1 MRIKRHLKKL
11 NPKFLFLGLLLGLCT
26 WATAQEAANTQ
37 QEPSCQ
43 RNCKKEDLAYVFD
56 AKFCCHYQ
64 QQNTQLLCQNIE
76 GEWNGKKCVQ
86 SQEDIDLLSTPK
98 SNPFNPAQEIQSKYM
113 FWKQEYPNH
122 AYYFHTCPTKN
133 MQILLTAA
141 PDYINDIF
149 LVTPLYRGYIS
160 LSGETMSLHTDE
172 DARQSFFYYLCEG
185 FNPQVFFETRQAPPW
200 SRPRRKTDT
209 DTAQKKTTFTEDSR
223 SKAAEPAVTTQ
234 PADTPEPAPATQP
247 ADTNE
252 PAAANQSAVAN
263 QPAAA
268 NKPAVAAPRAR
279 ASASAKHLRPYKQP
293 AVPDSPNGWH
303 ILNTWFYP
311 ASVPGNLKN
320 IRRFENADKTAELK
334 IQFSSGD
341 KTRFVQ
347 RLQSQLTTEPR
358 VTSCPNNATLFETA
372 QNGLYQAFIIR
383 QDGIA
388 VLTFGYAPEQGAP
401 FLAPQQR
408 EELCGLDINR
418 AY

>member
-1 MRIKRHLKKL
+1 MRIKRRLKKL

-26 WATAQEAANTQ
+26 WAAAQEAANTQ
-37 QEPSCQ
+37 KEPSCQ
-43 RNCKKEDLAYVFD
+43 RTCKKEDLTYVFE

-64 QQNTQLLCQNIE
+64 QQNTQLFCQNIE
-76 GEWNGKKCVQ
+76 GEWNGEKCVQ
-86 SQEDIDLLSTPK
+86 SLEDIDLLSTPK
-98 SNPFNPAQEIQSKYM
+98 NNPFNPAREIQEKYM
-113 FWKQEYPNH
+113 FWKQKYPNH
-122 AYYFHTCPTKN
+122 AYYFHTCTAKD
-133 MQILLTAA
+133 MQILLTVA
-141 PDYINDIF
+141 PNYMTDIF
-149 LVTPLYRGYIS
+149 LSTPLYQGYVS
-160 LSGETMSLHTDE
+160 LYGETMSLPTDE
-172 DARQSFFYYLCEG
+172 DARQSFFYYLCEM

-209 DTAQKKTTFTEDSR
+209 GTAQKENTLTEASR
-223 SKAAEPAVTTQ
+223 SKDAEPAVTTQ
-234 PADTPEPAPATQP
+234 PADTTEPAT
-247 ADTNE
+247 
-252 PAAANQSAVAN
+252 AN
-263 QPAAA
+263 QPAVANKPTAA
-268 NKPAVAAPRAR
+268 NKLPAAPRAR
-279 ASASAKHLRPYKQP
+279 ASASAKPRRPYKQP
-293 AVPDSPNGWH
+293 AVLSSPNGWH

-311 ASVPGNLKN
+311 ANVPGNLKN

-401 FLAPQQR
+401 FLAPPQR
-408 EELCGLDINR
+408 DELCGLDINR

>member
-1 MRIKRHLKKL
+1 MRIKRRLKKL

-26 WATAQEAANTQ
+26 WAAAQEAANTQ
-37 QEPSCQ
+37 KEPSCQ
-43 RNCKKEDLAYVFD
+43 RTCKKEDLTYVFE

-64 QQNTQLLCQNIE
+64 QQNTQLFCQNIE
-76 GEWNGKKCVQ
+76 GEWNGEKCVQ
-86 SQEDIDLLSTPK
+86 SLEDIDLLSTPK
-98 SNPFNPAQEIQSKYM
+98 NNPFNPAREIQEKYM
-113 FWKQEYPNH
+113 FWKQKYPNH
-122 AYYFHTCPTKN
+122 AYYFHTCTAKD
-133 MQILLTAA
+133 MQILLTVA
-141 PDYINDIF
+141 PNYMTDIF
-149 LVTPLYRGYIS
+149 LSTPLYQGYVS
-160 LSGETMSLHTDE
+160 LYGETMSLPTDE
-172 DARQSFFYYLCEG
+172 DARQSFFYYLCEM

-209 DTAQKKTTFTEDSR
+209 GTAQKENTLTEASR
-223 SKAAEPAVTTQ
+223 SKDAEPAVTTQ
-234 PADTPEPAPATQP
+234 PADTTEPATATQP
-247 ADTNE
+247 ADTTE
-252 PAAANQSAVAN
+252 PATAN
-263 QPAAA
+263 QPAVANKPTAA
-268 NKPAVAAPRAR
+268 NKLPAAPRAR
-279 ASASAKHLRPYKQP
+279 ASASAKPRRPYKQP
-293 AVPDSPNGWH
+293 AVLSSPNGWH

-311 ASVPGNLKN
+311 ANVPGNLKN

-401 FLAPQQR
+401 FLAPPQR
-408 EELCGLDINR
+408 DELCGLDINR